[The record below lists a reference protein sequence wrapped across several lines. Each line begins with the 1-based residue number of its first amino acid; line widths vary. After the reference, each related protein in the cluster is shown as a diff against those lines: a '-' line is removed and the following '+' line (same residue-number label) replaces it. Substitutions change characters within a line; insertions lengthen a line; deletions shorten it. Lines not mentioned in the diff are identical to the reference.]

1 MIRFARTLQRHW
13 DWRAAGNFV
22 FGGTGGM
29 LLALAPFAGSDTAAM
44 LATLAALA
52 LVGTGLLCVWLE
64 IGRPWRALNVFRHP
78 QRSWMTREA
87 FVATVAFVLALSGLV
102 LRSPAL
108 SWIAAAFGVAFVY
121 CQGRILMA
129 SRGVP
134 SWRPKEVVPL
144 VLSTG
149 LSEGSAVLVAALVL
163 QADGVP
169 TWLAWLLAAAVLARA
184 FAWARYRAALVRDD
198 APAAA
203 IALMQRMH
211 PWLLAGGT
219 AVPLV
224 SVVGALFAPADVA
237 PPAAFF
243 GAICA
248 LLAGWWFKFVL
259 VTRASQLQGYAFGKL
274 RSGHPLARSRTAKQ
288 GRPGAAGFPEVLPG
302 DNR

>member
-29 LLALAPFAGSDTAAM
+29 LLALAPFAGSDIGAM
-44 LATLAALA
+44 PATLAALA

-87 FVATVAFVLALSGLV
+87 LVASAAFLLALSALL

-108 SWIAAAFGVAFVY
+108 SWLAGAFGVAFVY
-121 CQGRILMA
+121 CQGRILLA
-129 SRGVP
+129 ARGVP
-134 SWRPKEVVPL
+134 SWRQKEIVPL

-149 LSEGSAVLVAALVL
+149 LCEGTAVLMATLAL
-163 QADGVP
+163 QIKSVP

-184 FAWARYRAALVRDD
+184 FAWARYRAALARDD

-203 IALMQRMH
+203 IASMQRVH
-211 PWLLAGGT
+211 PWLLTGGT
-219 AVPLV
+219 GVPLISAIV
-224 SVVGALFAPADVA
+224 TLSAPAGVA
-237 PPAAFF
+237 APAGFF
-243 GAICA
+243 GAVCA

-274 RSGHPLARSRTAKQ
+274 RRGHPLAGPPRRK
-288 GRPGAAGFPEVLPG
+288 AG
-302 DNR
+302 